1 MKRGVIVIHYRDT
14 YALIRLDYLKE
25 NVNQL
30 YQKVQK
36 PMMAIIKANA
46 YGHGYQQ
53 VADVLKDD
61 EHIAMFGVAT
71 LKEAID
77 LRKAGV
83 DKDILVLGAIPLED
97 LDMVIDNDITLNLY
111 SKEYMRE
118 IIYLYH
124 HQKPVKVHIKID
136 TGMNRLG
143 FKSKEEFEDILNM
156 CPSHIFHITGVFTH
170 FATADDPSQ
179 NDAYEK
185 QVQMFD
191 DIIGNHEFQYIHS
204 QNSASM
210 LYHEGIHSNLSRIGI
225 AMYGV
230 DPAGEESDS
239 LKQVMSLY
247 TKIALVKKIK
257 KGEHIGYGYTYQ
269 ASEDEY
275 IATLPIGYA
284 DGFIRANQGRYVY
297 INGKEYPIVGR
308 VCMDQMMV
316 KVDESVKVHDQVEI
330 FGEHI
335 SLARMAKELQTIP
348 YEITCL
354 VSERVERIYQK

>member
-1 MKRGVIVIHYRDT
+1 MVHFRDT
-14 YALIRLDYLKE
+14 FAVIQLDKLKD
-25 NVNQL
+25 NVNTL
-30 YQKVQK
+30 YEKVQK

-53 VADVLKDD
+53 VADVLKDNPL
-61 EHIAMFGVAT
+61 IAMFGVAT

-97 LDMVIDNDITLNLY
+97 LDMVVDYDITLTLY
-111 SKEYMRE
+111 SKEYLQE
-118 IIYLYH
+118 IIYLFH
-124 HQKPVKVHIKID
+124 HHKPVKVHIKID
-136 TGMNRLG
+136 SGMNRLG
-143 FKSKEEFEDILNM
+143 FKTKEEFENILAL
-156 CPSHIFHITGVFTH
+156 CPQHIFQIDGVFTH

-179 NDAYEK
+179 DEAYFK
-185 QVQMFD
+185 QLETFKKIV
-191 DIIGNHEFQYIHS
+191 GNHQFKYMHC
-204 QNSASM
+204 QNSAAM
-210 LYHEGIHSNLSRIGI
+210 MYHESIPTNLARIGI

-230 DPAGEESDS
+230 DPAGEECED

-247 TKIALVKKIK
+247 TKVAMIK
-257 KGEHIGYGYTYQ
+257 TVRKGEHIGYGYTHQ
-269 ASEDEY
+269 AEEDEI

-284 DGFIRANQGRYVY
+284 DGFIRANQGRHVY

-316 KVDESVKVHDQVEI
+316 KVDESVKVHDLVEI

-335 SLARMAKELQTIP
+335 SLARMAKELNTIP

-354 VSERVERIYQK
+354 VSERVERIYK